1 MAPRYLPWQWL
12 WLLPISS
19 MAYAKAISS
28 QTPAQT
34 EPVKAA
40 SAVGAAL
47 SRTTQAP
54 LVSMESFELLR
65 RARGADTC
73 GYINGSMFPS
83 PSSRSW
89 HMSLESDCSLTV
101 SRCSQHPPLCA
112 TQACSAAPWVANY
125 TGTAV
130 NRLLPSAS
138 CLQLASIP
146 PPTGTDC
153 AGALV
158 STLIGRPAGKAF
170 RPQSMAAPMI
180 WLPLT
185 HLTCLPQLRKHLG
198 ILLDHCLSR

>member
-83 PSSRSW
+83 PASRSW
-89 HMSLESDCSLTV
+89 H
-101 SRCSQHPPLCA
+101 
-112 TQACSAAPWVANY
+112 NY
-125 TGTAV
+125 VPRVGLFV
-130 NRLLPSAS
+130 NGLAMFSAS
-138 CLQLASIP
+138 
-146 PPTGTDC
+146 
-153 AGALV
+153 ALV
-158 STLIGRPAGKAF
+158 CNPGLFCSTLGRELYWHCCESATTECFVPTA
-170 RPQSMAAPMI
+170 
-180 WLPLT
+180 
-185 HLTCLPQLRKHLG
+185 CLDSSAYRNGLCGGTGFNTDRTA
-198 ILLDHCLSR
+198 CW